1 MHIYVYKYVYEN
13 ALWEL
18 FKHRFLSNPILP
30 FLCLFTKKANISLMT
45 FHMTVKLNMCST
57 VNASN
62 FNEVRTKE
70 ASMIK
75 LMNMQAM
82 TTALWLLLANSDSF

>member
-1 MHIYVYKYVYEN
+1 
-13 ALWEL
+13 
-18 FKHRFLSNPILP
+18 
-30 FLCLFTKKANISLMT
+30 MT
-45 FHMTVKLNMCST
+45 FHMTVKLNLCST

-82 TTALWLLLANSDSF
+82 TTAL